1 MPPDAYVVRYGG
13 RGMLRGLAGLLV
25 TAAIVAYCVVYPR
38 SVVSQIIGFVFAAGI
53 LFASLVELRKAG
65 RREIVF
71 AVHPGGV
78 YFGSDV
84 IKDDVPWSRICAVEL
99 FTEYVSG
106 FKSGSWYKCVGVR
119 SPGTRQISRPGNGPA
134 MWGATDREL
143 RYFVD
148 ANRAD
153 LLPGADGTIRYAYRR
168 MSGWRL
174 DPQRLAV
181 AVARYA
187 PSVPVI
193 NGQNYPP
200 RLSPGDA
207 QTARRNR

>member
-1 MPPDAYVVRYGG
+1 MSPDAYVVRYGG

-25 TAAIVAYCVVYPR
+25 TVVIVAYCVAYPR
-38 SVVSQIIGFVFAAGI
+38 SVVSQVIGFLLAAGV
-53 LFASLVELRKAG
+53 LVASLAELRKAS

-71 AVHPGGV
+71 AVHQGGV
-78 YFGSDV
+78 YFGSEA

-106 FKSGSWYKCVGVR
+106 HKSGSWYKCVGVR
-119 SPGTRQISRPGNGPA
+119 SPGTSQISRPGNGPA
-134 MWGATDREL
+134 IWGTTDREL
-143 RYFVD
+143 RYFID

-174 DPQRLAV
+174 DRNQLAA
-181 AVARYA
+181 AVARFA
-187 PSVPVI
+187 PAVPVI

-200 RLSPGDA
+200 HLSFGDA